1 MEGTVDKCL
10 ALCHALVSSN
20 KKFTFTH
27 LIGKKTFKFD
37 DKELVASSYVKN
49 RKKSPSQ
56 IRRKDRKRE
65 ARKLKVA
72 KQEERIFQML

>member
-37 DKELVASSYVKN
+37 DKELVASSY
-49 RKKSPSQ
+49 
-56 IRRKDRKRE
+56 IC
-65 ARKLKVA
+65 
-72 KQEERIFQML
+72 